1 MAQSEDTELRDLV
14 IEALEKNGSLAKIR
28 ALLRANVF
36 LAFEEDCDIKQNP
49 SLDNIFNLPEGKL
62 ALSIVH
68 EFLEYC
74 NLKNTLFVYM
84 SESRQEREYKYEGK
98 KSLNGKLYLDK
109 QGLKEPILVSLIK
122 SYHQNKYFEKKRHT
136 KEDKMNRSKLKE
148 NHTYLVHDDS
158 QTSTTSNSLSDISSD
173 DRNKLR
179 LRLNLDNSDTDTSSE
194 SAKEKSSSEYIPGD
208 HIIEMKKG
216 TNTQSV
222 IQHTNGSLHNNQN
235 HSIPNAP
242 ELKSSLY
249 DTLKEFRALPS
260 SSDSTSYAELK
271 PFQTIDD
278 LNKVALQGT
287 QQKYN
292 ADIVQPAPSYSI
304 GNLKSESQH
313 TVDSSKSG
321 TISSASSLSS
331 KERHISASKS
341 KDGKPLI
348 DSRISEADTVEYS
361 NDFSTSSP
369 KFNKSPHK
377 ESKRSDDNSHK
388 NISIESQNQGSQ
400 SSRSSISI
408 SDTADLMS
416 EKSSSNENNSK
427 IDHSTNKSKLLSQS
441 VLHSKSNIRQNKSL
455 SDDSGDFT
463 ESPIHSLSNLSLDIH
478 SD

>member
-49 SLDNIFNLPEGKL
+49 SLDNIFNLPE
-62 ALSIVH
+62 
-68 EFLEYC
+68 
-74 NLKNTLFVYM
+74 
-84 SESRQEREYKYEGK
+84 ESRQEREYKYEGK

-304 GNLKSESQH
+304 GNLRSESQH
-313 TVDSSKSG
+313 IVDSSKSG

-341 KDGKPLI
+341 KDGKPSI

-377 ESKRSDDNSHK
+377 ESTKRSNDNSHK

-408 SDTADLMS
+408 SDIADLMS

-427 IDHSTNKSKLLSQS
+427 IDHSTNKSKLSQS